1 MTTPKVKTISR
12 GGSRYYEDPNDGRRR
27 NPGVTSVLNM
37 LPKTF
42 LKFWAAK
49 VAAEYAVDNLGSVV
63 GMALNDRQAAIDAI
77 KGAPNRFTGKA
88 ADVGS
93 EAHDYFEKIAKGE
106 PIGRVHP
113 DLQPFV
119 DHFREFLETCKPEF
133 LFMEETVWSDTLGT
147 AGSFDAMAVLTGEG
161 AGPLRGKAL
170 VMDWK
175 TTRSGVHEEVALQL
189 AAYRHA
195 DYLVRPDGSRVPM
208 PKIDGG
214 AVLHVRPEGWALYPA
229 ETGTVVLSEPVIH
242 EGSGDVVIP
251 GQTVEV
257 IDYFKALRE
266 VFDWDQVVK
275 KHVIGKPIT
284 ASAEYQA
291 KPGPKITKPKAAPR
305 ATAKTTGGSK

>member
-12 GGSRYYEDPNDGRRR
+12 GGARLYVDPADATRK

-37 LPKTF
+37 LPKPF

-63 GMALNDRQAAIDAI
+63 GLALNDRQAAIDAI

-88 ADVGS
+88 ADVGT
-93 EAHDYFEKIAKGE
+93 EAHDYFETLAKGE
-106 PIGRVHP
+106 AIRGRIHP

-119 DHFREFLETCKPEF
+119 DHFQEFLALCKPEF

-147 AGSFDAMAVLTGEG
+147 AGSFDAMAILTGDG
-161 AGPLRGKAL
+161 AGPLKGKRL

-189 AAYRHA
+189 SAYRNA

-208 PKIDGG
+208 PDLDGA
-214 AVLHVRPEGWALYPA
+214 AVLHVRPEGWALYPV
-229 ETGTVVLSEPVIH
+229 ETGEVVLSEPVVH
-242 EGSGDVVIP
+242 EASGDVVIP
-251 GQTVEV
+251 GETVQV

-266 VFDWDQVVK
+266 VFDWEQRVK
-275 KHVIGKPIT
+275 KGVIGKPIT
-284 ASAEYQA
+284 ASDDYIA
-291 KPGPKITKPKAAPR
+291 KPAPKINKPKASTR
-305 ATAKTTGGSK
+305 RSSK